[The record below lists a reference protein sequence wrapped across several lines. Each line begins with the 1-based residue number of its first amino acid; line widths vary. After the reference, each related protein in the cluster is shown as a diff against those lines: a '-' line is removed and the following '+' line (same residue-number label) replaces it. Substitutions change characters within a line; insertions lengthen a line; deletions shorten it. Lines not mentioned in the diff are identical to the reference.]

1 MPTLSASDYT
11 QYLKFKAASISS
23 IRPAIQTRDNVS
35 TSQSLINAN
44 LLASQ
49 AALVAT
55 PQTSQTYT
63 IPAVVT
69 DVSTKTVTTARTN
82 IIQSASGSGTT
93 LLYTTSQPHGLA
105 IGSSPTIVI
114 SGLAQNT
121 LTAGVDP
128 NGSKT
133 VLVNGASTFTVSTAP
148 TTVSGTTSG
157 TGRIQG
163 RVYYT
168 TSVAHG
174 LIAGDRV
181 TISGLTTF
189 NMTNKTVL
197 AAPSATTFVVD
208 DTTTGT
214 AETGQTATIGGIIYY
229 TTDVAHG
236 LLSGRRNVT
245 IRGITGTTVFNIPLA
260 TLYRIP
266 SATVFTIQSSITG
279 DTVDSQSGVITY
291 TDYGNTTTAITG
303 NARVQG
309 QQVVQTRS
317 NPNAL
322 STIGY
327 AGTSGALSSSRTQ
340 QPGGLPTGFKNSQGT
355 YTRLPQNAGWIQGG
369 AGMVSSGPRRF

>member
-11 QYLKFKAASISS
+11 QFLKFKAASISS

-82 IIQSASGSGTT
+82 IIQSAVGGSNVI
-93 LLYTTSQPHGLA
+93 LYTTSQPHGLT
-105 IGSSPTIVI
+105 GSATIVI

-121 LTAGVDP
+121 LTVDP
-128 NGSKT
+128 NGTKL
-133 VLVNGASTFTVSTAP
+133 VLITGASTFTFVSTGV
-148 TTVSGTTSG
+148 TGSSSG

-174 LIAGDRV
+174 LIAGDTV

-236 LLSGRRNVT
+236 FLSGRRNVT
-245 IRGITGTTVFNIPLA
+245 IRGITGTTVFNISLA